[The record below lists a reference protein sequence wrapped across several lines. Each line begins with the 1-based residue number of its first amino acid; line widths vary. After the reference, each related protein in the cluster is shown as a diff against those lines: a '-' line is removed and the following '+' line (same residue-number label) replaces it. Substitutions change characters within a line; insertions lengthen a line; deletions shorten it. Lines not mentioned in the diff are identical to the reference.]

1 MAPHFNAVIAT
12 DASAEQIASA
22 EPQAGMQFRVAPA
35 EASGLASNS
44 VDLVTVAQALH
55 WFDADQFFAETIRVL
70 KPGGVLA
77 FWCYTHS
84 NTDPDCDEIVRKVF
98 AEVESYW
105 PPERAIV
112 EGKYESIVSPLP
124 EFAADQFSMEVSWSA
139 KDALDY
145 MRTWSATR
153 RYIEDRG
160 ADPTAIFASELRT
173 TWGDG
178 RRSVRWP
185 ITLRVCRR

>member
-1 MAPHFNAVIAT
+1 LAPHFNTVIAT

-44 VDLVTVAQALH
+44 IDLVTVAQALH
-55 WFDADQFFAETIRVL
+55 WFDVEQFFAETIRVL

-105 PPERAIV
+105 PPERAPGRIGYAGD
-112 EGKYESIVSPLP
+112 EEMPRGLPGQLAFPL
-124 EFAADQFSMEVSWSA
+124 
-139 KDALDY
+139 
-145 MRTWSATR
+145 TR
-153 RYIEDRG
+153 RAVGG
-160 ADPTAIFASELRT
+160 ASR
-173 TWGDG
+173 
-178 RRSVRWP
+178 
-185 ITLRVCRR
+185 